1 MKLRHLIGVM
11 NSCERMMVYDPVGPI
26 AGGMAADVYRD
37 EDLADREVLLILP
50 KKDLLVVAV
59 GNREGEWK

>member
-11 NSCERMMVYDPVGPI
+11 NSCERMMVYDSSGPI
-26 AGGMAADVYRD
+26 AGGTAVDVYRD

-50 KKDLLVVAV
+50 KKGLLVVAV